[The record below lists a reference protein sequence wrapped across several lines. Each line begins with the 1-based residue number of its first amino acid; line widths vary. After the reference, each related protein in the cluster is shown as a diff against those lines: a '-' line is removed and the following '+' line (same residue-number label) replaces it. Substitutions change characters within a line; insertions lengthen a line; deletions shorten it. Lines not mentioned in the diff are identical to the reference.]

1 MQIIPAI
8 DLKNQ
13 QSVRLYQGDFQQ
25 TTVISKSP
33 LQQAVAIDSAGL
45 KNLHL
50 VDLDGAKSGRPVNR
64 SLIEQ
69 ICAQTDLKVEVG
81 GGIRSLSQI
90 NTYLT
95 SGVNRVILGSAA
107 LNNPKLVQQAIA
119 QFGAD
124 QIVVGIDGKDG
135 RVAVSGWLEQS
146 SVEMGEL
153 MASMVAFGV
162 NTFVVTDISR
172 DGTMMGPNTAQL
184 SRLQTQFP
192 QVTVVASGGIRN
204 VSDLNDLGFSGI
216 KAAIVG
222 KATATGDLPLTVLA
236 EVNANVS

>member
-13 QSVRLYQGDFQQ
+13 QSVRLYQGDFKQ
-25 TTVISKSP
+25 TTVINDSP
-33 LQQAVAIDSAGL
+33 LEQALAIEKAGL

-64 SLIEQ
+64 ATIEA
-69 ICAQTDLKVEVG
+69 ICSETGLQVEVG

-107 LNNPKLVQQAIA
+107 LNDPTLVQQAIE

-124 QIVVGIDGKDG
+124 QIVVGIDGKNG
-135 RVAVSGWLEQS
+135 QVAVSGWLEQS
-146 SVEMGEL
+146 SVGMSEL

-162 NTFVVTDISR
+162 KTFVVTDISR
-172 DGTMMGPNTAQL
+172 DGTMTGPNTNQL
-184 SRLQTQFP
+184 KGLQIKFP
-192 QVTVVASGGIRN
+192 EATVVASGGIRN
-204 VSDLNDLGFSGI
+204 VADLKQLETAGI
-216 KAAIVG
+216 KAAIIG
-222 KATATGDLPLTVLA
+222 KAMATGDLPLQVLA
-236 EVNANVS
+236 EVNANVG

>member
-13 QSVRLYQGDFQQ
+13 QSVRLYQGDFKQ
-25 TTVISKSP
+25 TTVISESP
-33 LQQAVAIDSAGL
+33 LKQALAINQAGL
-45 KNLHL
+45 ANLHL

-64 SLIEQ
+64 AIIEQ

-107 LNNPKLVQQAIA
+107 LNDPKLVQQAIE

-124 QIVVGIDGKDG
+124 QIVVGIDGKNG

-146 SVEMGEL
+146 SVEMSEL
-153 MASMVAFGV
+153 MTSMVAFGV
-162 NTFVVTDISR
+162 KTFIVTDISR
-172 DGTMMGPNTAQL
+172 DGTMAGPNTTQL
-184 SRLQTQFP
+184 SELQSQFP
-192 QVTVVASGGIRN
+192 SATVVASGGIRN
-204 VSDLNDLGFSGI
+204 VPDLKQLEQAGI
-216 KAAIVG
+216 KAAIIG
-222 KATATGDLPLTVLA
+222 KAMATGDLSLRVLA
-236 EVNANVS
+236 EVNASVS

>member
-64 SLIEQ
+64 ALIEQ

-107 LNNPKLVQQAIA
+107 LNNPKLVQQAI
-119 QFGAD
+119 
-124 QIVVGIDGKDG
+124 
-135 RVAVSGWLEQS
+135 EQLRPKLKALLKKS
-146 SVEMGEL
+146 S
-153 MASMVAFGV
+153 
-162 NTFVVTDISR
+162 
-172 DGTMMGPNTAQL
+172 P
-184 SRLQTQFP
+184 
-192 QVTVVASGGIRN
+192 
-204 VSDLNDLGFSGI
+204 
-216 KAAIVG
+216 
-222 KATATGDLPLTVLA
+222 
-236 EVNANVS
+236 

>member
-25 TTVISKSP
+25 TTVIGKSP

-124 QIVVGIDGKDG
+124 QIIVGIDGKDG

-222 KATATGDLPLTVLA
+222 KAMATGDLPLTVLA

>member
-13 QSVRLYQGDFQQ
+13 QSVRLYQGDFKQ
-25 TTVISKSP
+25 TTIINESP
-33 LQQAVAIDSAGL
+33 LKQALAIEKAGL

-64 SLIEQ
+64 AIIEA
-69 ICAQTDLKVEVG
+69 ICSETNLQVEVG

-107 LNNPKLVQQAIA
+107 LNDPVLVQQAIE
-119 QFGAD
+119 QFGSD
-124 QIVVGIDGKDG
+124 QIVVGIDGKSG
-135 RVAVSGWLEQS
+135 QVAVSGWLEQS

-162 NTFVVTDISR
+162 KTFVVTDISR
-172 DGTMMGPNTAQL
+172 DGTMTGPNTAQL
-184 SRLQTQFP
+184 KELQIKFP
-192 QVTVVASGGIRN
+192 EAIVVASGGIRN
-204 VSDLNDLGFSGI
+204 VADLKQLGAAGI
-216 KAAIVG
+216 KAAIIG
-222 KATATGDLPLTVLA
+222 KAMATGDLPLQVLA
-236 EVNANVS
+236 EVNTNVG